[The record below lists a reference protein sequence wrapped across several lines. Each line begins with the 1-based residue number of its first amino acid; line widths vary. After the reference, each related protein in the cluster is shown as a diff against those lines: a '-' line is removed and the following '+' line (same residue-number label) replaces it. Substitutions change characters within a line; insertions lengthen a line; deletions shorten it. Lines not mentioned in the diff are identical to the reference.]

1 MYVWIYILFNR
12 NTGRTHRLA
21 MLHAAL
27 IWKPLR
33 KITLFITMKIYL
45 GLKPCLP
52 FRTQSINVKIVLFLD
67 KESPC

>member
-27 IWKPLR
+27 INMEAIEKDYPFYNHED
-33 KITLFITMKIYL
+33 LFRFKTM
-45 GLKPCLP
+45 
-52 FRTQSINVKIVLFLD
+52 FAF
-67 KESPC
+67 